1 MPPRIYRH
9 DGPSPF
15 VPIPQL
21 DLLTLLF
28 ASEHSVASAALTADT
43 PTDIPLH
50 VDTTDTANSLTTTQL
65 ITTFSRIAFGLR
77 KHYDIGGNGAGKD
90 VVTVISYG
98 QILVPA
104 AFYGVIAAGGVYS
117 AASPHSTV
125 SELARQI
132 TIGKSNLVICGR
144 EFVDVAMKAAE
155 ECGLPARNVLVL
167 ESERGRWGLQ
177 AREGGVDLLEGREEL
192 EWERISDERR
202 LRESLIV
209 ILWSSGTTGLPKG
222 VMLSHANLVAESY
235 LTALSGRAWAQKQVE
250 MGRELTPYRTLGHLP
265 ISHIAGLFGYLIG
278 PTYSGGTV
286 FWMKKYRWE
295 EMIENVK
302 RFEVTAFYTVPSIY
316 LRISKSPEVKDHF
329 KTVENAV
336 TGAAPMDEQLQRA
349 ANSKLGYGQQAQSMG
364 KELTTIGQ
372 TWGLSETTGA
382 VTAQPKGNIDETGC
396 IGLVM
401 PNVELR

>member
-1 MPPRIYRH
+1 MSPRIYRH

-28 ASEHSVASAALTADT
+28 ASEHSVSATSEV
-43 PTDIPLH
+43 DIPLH
-50 VDTTDTANSLTTTQL
+50 VDTTDPTNLLTTSQL
-65 ITTFSRIAFGLR
+65 ITTFSRIAAGLR
-77 KHYDIGGNGAGKD
+77 THYAIGANGPGQD

-132 TIGKSNLVICGR
+132 SIGKSKWVVCGR
-144 EFVDVAMKAAE
+144 EFVDVATKAAR
-155 ECGLPARNVLVL
+155 ECGLPVGNVLVL
-167 ESERGRWGLQ
+167 ESERGGWGLR
-177 AREGGVDLLEGREEL
+177 ALEGGVDLLQGKEGL
-192 EWERISDERR
+192 EWERICDERR
-202 LRESLIV
+202 LKESLIV

-222 VMLSHANLVAESY
+222 VMLSHANLVAESF
-235 LTALSGRAWAQKQVE
+235 LTALSGRAWAQKEVE
-250 MGRELTPYRTLGHLP
+250 MGKELTPYRTLGHLP

-278 PTYSGGTV
+278 ATYSGGTV
-286 FWMKKYRWE
+286 FWMKRYRWE

-349 ANSKLGYGQQAQSMG
+349 ANSRLGYGQEAQGLG

-382 VTAQPKGNIDETGC
+382 VTAQPKGNVDETGC
-396 IGLVM
+396 IGLIL